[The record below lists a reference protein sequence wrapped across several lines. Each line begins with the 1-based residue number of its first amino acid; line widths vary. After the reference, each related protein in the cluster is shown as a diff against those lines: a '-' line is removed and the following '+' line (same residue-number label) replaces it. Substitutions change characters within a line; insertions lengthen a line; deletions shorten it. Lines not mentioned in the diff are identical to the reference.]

1 MSGGGGRWR
10 TVTVAVLTA
19 ASLGLLGGGII
30 PPVAA
35 KVSAAGEADRRDEI
49 LQAAR
54 QVGLNLMSMDY
65 RTVEKDT
72 QRVLS
77 GSTGTFKDQ
86 YAAQT
91 KTFIDE
97 ITKNQATSQA
107 QVLGAGIT
115 DYDEDSAEVI
125 VAVSSVVTSP
135 SVPNGTPRNMR
146 FLIEMSKVHGKW
158 LASKFGVIQ

>member
-1 MSGGGGRWR
+1 M
-10 TVTVAVLTA
+10 AVLA
-19 ASLGLLGGGII
+19 VVALGLLGGGIY
-30 PPVAA
+30 PPVAKGIA
-35 KVSAAGEADRRDEI
+35 SASAADDRDAI

-54 QVGLNLMSMDY
+54 QVGLNLMSMDHK
-65 RTVEKDT
+65 TIEQDT

-91 KTFIDE
+91 KTFIEE

-107 QVLGAGIT
+107 QVLGAGVT
-115 DYDEDSAEVI
+115 DYDDDSAEVI
-125 VAVSSVVTSP
+125 VAVSAVVTSP

-146 FLIEMSKVHGKW
+146 FLIEMSKVDGKW

>member
-1 MSGGGGRWR
+1 M
-10 TVTVAVLTA
+10 AVLA
-19 ASLGLLGGGII
+19 VIALGLLAGGIY
-30 PPVAA
+30 PPVAK
-35 KVSAAGEADRRDEI
+35 KVSASSETGRRDAI

-65 RTVEKDT
+65 KTIKEDT

-91 KTFIDE
+91 QTFVDE

-125 VAVSSVVTSP
+125 VAVSAVVTSP
-135 SVPNGTPRNMR
+135 AVPNGTPRNMR
-146 FLIEMSKVHGKW
+146 FLIEMSKVDGKW

>member
-1 MSGGGGRWR
+1 MKGGLWR
-10 TVTVAVLTA
+10 TITVAVLTVVA
-19 ASLGLLGGGII
+19 LGLLGGGVY
-30 PPVAA
+30 PPVA
-35 KVSAAGEADRRDEI
+35 KRIAAASEADTRDEI

-54 QVGLNLMSMDY
+54 QVGLNLMSMDH
-65 RTVEKDT
+65 RTIEKDT

-107 QVLGAGIT
+107 QVLGAGVT

-125 VAVSSVVTSP
+125 VAVSAVVTSP
-135 SVPNGTPRNMR
+135 AVPTGAPRNMR
-146 FLIEMSKVHGKW
+146 FLIEMSRVDGKW

>member
-1 MSGGGGRWR
+1 M
-10 TVTVAVLTA
+10 TVLAVIA
-19 ASLGLLGGGII
+19 LGLLGGGIY
-30 PPVAA
+30 PPAA
-35 KVSAAGEADRRDEI
+35 KRVSAASEADARGEI

-65 RTVEKDT
+65 KTIEQDT
-72 QRVLS
+72 QRVLD
-77 GSTGTFKDQ
+77 GSTGTFRDQ

-91 KTFIDE
+91 KTFIEE

-115 DYDEDSAEVI
+115 DYDDDSAEVI
-125 VAVSSVVTSP
+125 VAVSAVVTSP

-146 FLIEMSKVHGKW
+146 FLIEMSKVDGKW
-158 LASKFGVIQ
+158 LASKFGVVQ

>member
-1 MSGGGGRWR
+1 M
-10 TVTVAVLTA
+10 TVLAVVA
-19 ASLGLLGGGII
+19 LGLLGGGIY
-30 PPVAA
+30 PPAA
-35 KVSAAGEADRRDEI
+35 ERIAAASAADDRDAI

-54 QVGLNLMSMDY
+54 QVGLNLMSMDHK
-65 RTVEKDT
+65 TIEKDT

-91 KTFIDE
+91 KTFIEE
-97 ITKNQATSQA
+97 ITKNQASSQA
-107 QVLGAGIT
+107 QVLSAGVT
-115 DYDEDSAEVI
+115 DYDDDSAEVI
-125 VAVSSVVTSP
+125 VAVSAVVTSP

-146 FLIEMSKVHGKW
+146 FLIEMSKIDGKW